1 MKKFAKKSLA
11 IAVIMMAFGGMAN
24 MAHAKS
30 PIAAKDIRGDREVK
44 AGSNLEVVFEA
55 TPNDIIAG
63 ALPADAPV
71 FHLVARD
78 KAPHGSWGVLPTGD
92 SSGGVMATADGKR
105 VKLTA
110 TKSRWRS
117 GSFVTGPEM
126 WLLETEGDLDETFYI
141 PKGLTIEAGQYHF
154 TAKIEEYEA

>member
-24 MAHAKS
+24 MAHAKPPVAS
-30 PIAAKDIRGDREVK
+30 KDIRGDREVK
-44 AGSNLEVVFEA
+44 VGSNLEVVFEA
-55 TPNDIIAG
+55 TPNEIIAG
-63 ALPADAPV
+63 ALTADAPV

-78 KAPHGSWGVLPTGD
+78 AAPHGSWGVLPTGE
-92 SSGGVMATADGKR
+92 SSGGVMVTADGKK

-117 GSFVTGPEM
+117 GGIVTGPEM
-126 WLLETEGDLDETFYI
+126 WLLETKGDLDETFYLA
-141 PKGLTIEAGQYHF
+141 KGLTVEPGQYHF
-154 TAKIEEYEA
+154 TAKVEEYEN